1 MILWYGATSVLLGV
15 VLFFPIKKIM
25 LAMNVNRLQN
35 KLKRAITEE
44 ELQVLT
50 RKVTI
55 YAAIICM
62 TFAFLYNKFIMLKF
76 FGTTLK

>member
-1 MILWYGATSVLLGV
+1 
-15 VLFFPIKKIM
+15 M